1 MRRGGCG
8 AAALSEKQGGKWE
21 EADWLEGGE
30 GRLCADLRPPEL
42 TLRPPGSA
50 APETLAAGQG
60 QSEQSPRTQRPSA
73 AVDAQESWR
82 FSSRKLT
89 AQSRALSVHWGAGSA
104 LTAARRHA
112 ALCA

>member
-30 GRLCADLRPPEL
+30 GRLCADLWPPEL

-73 AVDAQESWR
+73 GWTP
-82 FSSRKLT
+82 RK
-89 AQSRALSVHWGAGSA
+89 AGAFP
-104 LTAARRHA
+104 HA
-112 ALCA
+112 S